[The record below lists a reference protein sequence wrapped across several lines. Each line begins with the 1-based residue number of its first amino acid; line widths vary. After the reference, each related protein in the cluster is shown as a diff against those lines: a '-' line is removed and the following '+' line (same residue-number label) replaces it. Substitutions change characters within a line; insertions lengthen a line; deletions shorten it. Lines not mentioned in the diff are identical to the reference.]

1 MESRDKRVLER
12 IIMFCD
18 RIAGNL
24 ERYHSSREEFERDTL
39 FQDAC
44 CMCVVQIGELA
55 AQLSETVRGENPQVP
70 WRIIKDTRNFY
81 VHSYGSVDT
90 DSVWTTLTEDIPV
103 LRESCALI
111 LASER

>member
-12 IIMFCD
+12 IVMFCD

-24 ERYHSSREEFERDTL
+24 DRYHSSREEFERDTL

-55 AQLSETVRGENPQVP
+55 AQLSETVRGKIRRSRGGSSKTPEIFMCIPTVP
-70 WRIIKDTRNFY
+70 SIRIP
-81 VHSYGSVDT
+81 SG
-90 DSVWTTLTEDIPV
+90 
-103 LRESCALI
+103 LR
-111 LASER
+111 